1 MQRLVFR
8 CKNINLLDTYHF
20 VETVLVYYVH
30 KIYIYIYIYICN
42 ALFFSS
48 SSCWTTPITST
59 TLVTVA
65 ASHSSFGN
73 YTYFADS
80 NGTITESQPALLTG
94 MPCDMC
100 FIEC

>member
-1 MQRLVFR
+1 MP
-8 CKNINLLDTYHF
+8 Y
-20 VETVLVYYVH
+20 
-30 KIYIYIYIYICN
+30 
-42 ALFFSS
+42 FSS
-48 SSCWTTPITST
+48 SSYWTTPITST

-73 YTYFADS
+73 YTCFADS

-94 MPCDMC
+94 MPCDVC

>member
-1 MQRLVFR
+1 MYI
-8 CKNINLLDTYHF
+8 K
-20 VETVLVYYVH
+20 
-30 KIYIYIYIYICN
+30 KIYIYIYIYMYVMPY
-42 ALFFSS
+42 FSS
-48 SSCWTTPITST
+48 SSYWTTPITST

-73 YTYFADS
+73 YTCFADS
-80 NGTITESQPALLTG
+80 NGTITESQPARLTG